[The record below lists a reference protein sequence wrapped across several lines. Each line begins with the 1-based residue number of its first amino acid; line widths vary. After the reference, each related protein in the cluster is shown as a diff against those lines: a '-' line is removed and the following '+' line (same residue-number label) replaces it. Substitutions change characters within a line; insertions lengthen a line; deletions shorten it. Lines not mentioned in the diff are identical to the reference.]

1 MNDLDRDIR
10 EMFRRHEA
18 DLLLG
23 VPAPPK
29 LMRRTRRRQIGT
41 VSAGIFL
48 LISSFVGATSGLR
61 AVVGNE
67 PQLPGTGGQT
77 QTTTI
82 NGITITYPEAWFAAD
97 PVDVGLEPQDAPRT
111 LPSLMLVLSNR
122 DPSAREAFGCP
133 GRSETAGGSVLMT
146 IQEEDQPTLPD
157 AQGAAPWPVTL
168 EPMAIAG
175 DSGDVACYPEWTFL
189 RASWTAAGRSFEA
202 RLGVAFDATD
212 ADRAAVMEA
221 YESMTFAPGSPVESD
236 MSVVGKGTAFDS
248 ANWFIKVDTSTGEYC
263 LDVVADSSIIDSAY
277 GSGKCVVGT
286 TPTDAPQ
293 VNILD
298 ASPDGAFAVGT
309 VPADVFAVLLETP
322 EGVVGDIGLIQPP
335 GALEGF
341 RYFVVPLPGEGHGT
355 LRFQAQHGQ
364 DLYPQQQISWGP
376 VH

>member
-23 VPAPPK
+23 VTAPPK
-29 LMRRTRRRQIGT
+29 LMRRTRRRQVGT
-41 VSAGIFL
+41 VTAGVFL
-48 LISSFVGATSGLR
+48 VISGVVGATSGLR

-111 LPSLMLVLSNR
+111 FPSLMLALTNR
-122 DPSAREAFGCP
+122 DPRARGALGCP
-133 GRSETAGGSVLMT
+133 GLSETAGGSVLMT
-146 IQEEDQPTLPD
+146 IQEDQPALPV
-157 AQGAAPWPVTL
+157 ASGAASWPVSL
-168 EPMAIAG
+168 EPLDIAD
-175 DSGDVACYPEWTFL
+175 DSGDVACYPDWTFL

-202 RLGVAFDATD
+202 RVGVASDATD

-221 YESMTFAPGSPVESD
+221 YESMTFTPESPVESD
-236 MSVVGKGTAFDS
+236 MSIVGAGTAFDR

-263 LDVVADSSIIDSAY
+263 LDVVADSTIMDPAY
-277 GSGKCVVGT
+277 GSGTCVGDT
-286 TPTDAPQ
+286 THTDAPQ

-298 ASPDGAFAVGT
+298 ASQDGAFAVGT
-309 VPADVFAVLLETP
+309 VPADVFAVILETP
-322 EGVVGDIGLIQPP
+322 EGVVGDIGLIPPP

-355 LRFQAQHGQ
+355 LRFQDQRGH
-364 DLYPQQQISWGP
+364 DLYPQQRIRWGP
-376 VH
+376 VD